1 MSNDQNQ
8 PDNQNPPSYPGQ
20 PAQPDQQ
27 GSPYQGGAQQPYGSA
42 PQPYSPGQNDPATGK
57 PPSKAMAIT
66 GFVLSFFGLLAIVG
80 LILNIISFRR
90 FGRAGQPRGLS
101 LAGIIIS
108 IVVIIVTVIV
118 LIVTIAGVA
127 LVLQQCGD
135 LGPGTHVIDGVTYT
149 CP

>member
-108 IVVIIVTVIV
+108 IVVIIVSVFSI
-118 LIVTIAGVA
+118 IA
-127 LVLQQCGD
+127 LVAAFSYGLEMCND
-135 LGPGTHVIDGVTYT
+135 LGSGTHNVDGVQVT